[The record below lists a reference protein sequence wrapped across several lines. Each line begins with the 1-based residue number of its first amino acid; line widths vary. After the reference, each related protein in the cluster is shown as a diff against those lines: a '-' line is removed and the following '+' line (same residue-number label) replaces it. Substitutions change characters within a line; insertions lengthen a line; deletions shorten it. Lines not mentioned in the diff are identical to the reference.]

1 MRKDDHD
8 KPVRGHV
15 SATVAGGL
23 VAALATCL
31 LLGVILDLARSHIP
45 ECSMLNARI
54 PGIGFCRI
62 ARP

>member
-1 MRKDDHD
+1 MAKDHHD
-8 KPVRGHV
+8 KPVRRHV
-15 SATVAGGL
+15 FATFAGGL
-23 VAALATCL
+23 MVVLATCL
-31 LLGVILDLARSHIP
+31 LLGVVLDLARSHIP